1 MPYKQG
7 HNQLNVFIEDNM
19 IDWLKQQFESWI
31 ERRAQ
36 RRECLSCN
44 TLRDQ
49 LFIAN
54 NEKQK
59 LLDTIVELTNP
70 KQPVVEKQEEFK
82 PIPGKMI
89 PWHLKR
95 QMLEAESRASAK
107 IAKERA
113 AELGEANDNLEDEL
127 LKMADDKGVGNG

>member
-1 MPYKQG
+1 MLYKQG
-7 HNQLNVFIEDNM
+7 HNQLKEYIGIRM

-59 LLDTIVELTNP
+59 LLESLIELTNP
-70 KQPVVEKQEEFK
+70 KQPELVKQEEFK

-89 PWHLKR
+89 PWHLKK

-113 AELGEANDNLEDEL
+113 AELGEANDDLEDEL
-127 LKMADDKGVGNG
+127 LKMADGKGVE